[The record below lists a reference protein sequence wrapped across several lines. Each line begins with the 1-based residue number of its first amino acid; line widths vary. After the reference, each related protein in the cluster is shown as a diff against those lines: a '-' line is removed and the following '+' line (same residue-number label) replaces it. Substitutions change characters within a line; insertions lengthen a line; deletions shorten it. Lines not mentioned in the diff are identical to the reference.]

1 MVRSHWLQEALAT
14 DTDVAPQLEGD
25 LRADVCIVGGG
36 YTGLWTAIRL
46 KERDPSLTVVLIEA
60 DICGGGASGRNGGF
74 ILSWWA
80 KFSSLKKLCG
90 GEEALRLAKV
100 SEDAV
105 SEIGTF
111 CQTHG
116 IDAHY
121 RHDGWLWAATS
132 PAQRG
137 AWDAVMGDL
146 DHYGVQPF
154 VALSPQEVAHRSGSP
169 THIAGVFEPTAAIV
183 QPALLARGLRRVAL
197 KLGVRIFEH
206 SAMTAL
212 ERQTPPRVRTARG
225 IVTAERVVLALNA
238 WVARL
243 PELRRALVV
252 IASDIVATEPIP
264 DRLAKIGWS
273 DGLAISDSRLLV
285 NYYRTT
291 RDGRI
296 AFGKGGGTLAFGGR
310 VDAQFEGAS
319 PRAAEVT
326 ASLRALYPSL
336 VDVSVQSSWTGPID
350 RTMSGLPV
358 FSRLGGKP
366 DIFYGVGYSGNGV
379 GPSFVG
385 GRILASLTLGLAD
398 EWASAGLVQAPLGS
412 FPPEPFRFIGGLV
425 VRAAVARKERA
436 EDEGRRPDAMTVR
449 LAGLA
454 PAGLV
459 PIQEKAGHT
468 PLETEKQKT
477 AGSPHPEKNPQ
488 QRAAP

>member
-25 LRADVCIVGGG
+25 LQADVCIVGGG

-46 KERDPSLTVVLIEA
+46 KERDPSLAVVLIEA

-74 ILSWWA
+74 VLSWWA

-90 GEEALRLAKV
+90 GEEAVRLAKA
-100 SEDAV
+100 SEAAV
-105 SEIGTF
+105 SEISTF

-121 RHDGWLWAATS
+121 RYHGWLWAATS
-132 PAQRG
+132 LAQIG
-137 AWDAVMGDL
+137 AWDAVIDDL
-146 DHYGVQPF
+146 DHYGVHPF
-154 VALSPQEVAHRSGSP
+154 LSLSPEEVAQRSGSP
-169 THIAGVFEPTAAIV
+169 THLAGVFEPTAAIV
-183 QPALLARGLRRVAL
+183 QPALLARGLRRIAL
-197 KLGVRIFEH
+197 KLGVRIFER

-212 ERQTPPRVRTARG
+212 ERQTPPRVRTAHG
-225 IVTAERVVLALNA
+225 SVTAERVVLALNA
-238 WVARL
+238 WAARL
-243 PELRRALVV
+243 PEIKRALVV

-264 DRLAKIGWS
+264 DRLTKIGWR

-291 RDGRI
+291 HDGRI

-310 VDAQFEGAS
+310 VGAQFEGAS

-336 VDVSVQSSWTGPID
+336 VDVPVKSSWTGPID

-358 FSRLGGKP
+358 FGRLGGRP
-366 DIFYGVGYSGNGV
+366 DILYGVGYSGNGV

-385 GRILASLTLGLAD
+385 GRILASLALGLAD

-412 FPPEPFRFIGGLV
+412 FPPEPFRFVGGLV

-436 EDEGRRPDAMTVR
+436 EDAGRHPDAVTMR

-459 PIQEKAGHT
+459 PIQEKAGYT
-468 PLETEKQKT
+468 PLETGKRKT
-477 AGSPHPEKNPQ
+477 GGSSHPEKDLRQ
-488 QRAAP
+488 HAAP